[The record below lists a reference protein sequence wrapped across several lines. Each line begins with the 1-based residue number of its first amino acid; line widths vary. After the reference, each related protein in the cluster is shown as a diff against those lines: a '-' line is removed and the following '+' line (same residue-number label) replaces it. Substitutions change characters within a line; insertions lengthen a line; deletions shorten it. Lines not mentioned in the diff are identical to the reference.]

1 VSDRLPET
9 APSPACPRCGHRV
22 EAGTSFCPGCG
33 ISVVD
38 VQAGIATV
46 STPVAGATTGAGGGT
61 WPGDDPTL
69 ELLRATTLGEYEV
82 MGELGRGGMA
92 CVYLA
97 HDIALDRKVAVKVML
112 PDVLRQ
118 EGMIERFKREAKTAA
133 NLGHPHIIPI
143 FTVRESPGILFFVMK
158 YVEGRPLDSVI
169 REIGQLPLDMV
180 RTVVSQVGDAL
191 DYAHRKGVIHR
202 DVKPANIMID
212 TEGWAL
218 VADFGI
224 AKVSEAHGL
233 TVSGSV
239 VGTPFYMSPEQAEG
253 AELTGASD
261 QYSLGIVAYQML
273 AGKLPFDN
281 PSLMALLLAHRE
293 ATPPPLQS
301 LRPDCP
307 APMRV
312 AVERMMAKKP
322 EQRFP
327 SVRDAIAM
335 FTASARDDAG
345 AVRTA
350 MMTLARSNPTPVRRV
365 STPRSPAPAL
375 RRRPGAAP
383 RAAPP
388 ARRRRRWL
396 LPAGIA
402 VIAAGGAAAVWLGV
416 RGPPGGAGG
425 PGEGEAPAAA
435 PPPLAAPPADSLA
448 RAGRDTAP
456 PESVALARRAATP
469 ARGRGAAPHRPQRP
483 QQPQAAA
490 DTQPTVQNP
499 PPPPAPSV
507 GYVTIGTRG
516 GPAAVVLLVNGEN
529 RGVLSGLTR
538 VAVPTGRV
546 RLLLRAAGCAD
557 WDTVLTLTDSSRIGY
572 RRPSCPRDTL

>member
-1 VSDRLPET
+1 VVT
-9 APSPACPRCGHRV
+9 
-22 EAGTSFCPGCG
+22 PGVG
-33 ISVVD
+33 
-38 VQAGIATV
+38 
-46 STPVAGATTGAGGGT
+46 STDAAAWLLQP
-61 WPGDDPTL
+61 DDPTL

-97 HDIALDRKVAVKVML
+97 HDIALDRKVAIKVML

-143 FTVRESPGILFFVMK
+143 YTVRESPGLLFFVMK

-169 REIGQLPLDMV
+169 RELGQLPFDMV
-180 RTVVSQVGDAL
+180 RTVVSQVGNAL

-212 TEGWAL
+212 TEGWAA

-224 AKVSEAHGL
+224 AKVVEADGL

-239 VGTPFYMSPEQAEG
+239 VGTPYYMSPEQAEG

-293 ATPPPLQS
+293 AAPPPLES
-301 LRPDCP
+301 LRADCP
-307 APMRV
+307 APMRI

-322 EQRFP
+322 AQRFS
-327 SVRDAIAM
+327 SVREAVAT
-335 FTASARDDAG
+335 FTSSARDDAD

-350 MMTLARSNPTPVRRV
+350 MMTLARSNPKPLRRV

-375 RRRPGAAP
+375 AGRKRQPARASAAP
-383 RAAPP
+383 AGPP
-388 ARRRRRWL
+388 AARRRRWL
-396 LPAGIA
+396 VPAGIA
-402 VIAAGGAAAVWLGV
+402 VIAAAAAVAAWLGLQ
-416 RGPPGGAGG
+416 GPATR
-425 PGEGEAPAAA
+425 EGESLQPDSTATAA
-435 PPPLAAPPADSLA
+435 PLLVTSRADSLSL
-448 RAGRDTAP
+448 AGRSP
-456 PESVALARRAATP
+456 SPRESVPVPRGVTSPQRRH
-469 ARGRGAAPHRPQRP
+469 AAPGPRTPRSKP
-483 QQPQAAA
+483 PAA
-490 DTQPTVQNP
+490 DTQPAGRVP
-499 PPPPAPSV
+499 PSIAAPAV
-507 GYVTIGTRG
+507 GYVTIGARTGRA
-516 GPAAVVLLVNGEN
+516 AAVLFVNGEN
-529 RGVLSGLTR
+529 RGVLSGLRR
-538 VAVPTGRV
+538 VAVPAGKV
-546 RLLLRAAGCAD
+546 RLLLRAGGCSD
-557 WDTVLTLTDSSRIGY
+557 WDSVVTVVDSSRIGY
-572 RRPSCPRDTL
+572 RRPSCPGDTL